1 MWAPSD
7 ANKKGPEQ
15 EKLRRDRRGPRCKK
29 SEADSDG
36 PNRHVPNT
44 RRDDS
49 ALVWDCKNGTGS
61 DSARLKRKAEKP
73 TWLKLWVNKASSI
86 CTKSI
91 AERRNPIC
99 AEDLARNEGPAGVSP
114 KTNSDRSDLAAAN
127 IEAEKSIHMELCKN
141 NNGPRGER
149 SNVNIA
155 KSKHAR
161 TFSDGMEAM
170 STKSEIKEKEPV
182 HEEPCNKVRG
192 PNLFLSQIKSVSP
205 SWDFP
210 RKNRD
215 EHKCV
220 KLRGNN
226 TRSEPAKSN
235 VKTGESARE
244 KLCKGTK
251 NPICES
257 KTKTEMPGQ

>member
-1 MWAPSD
+1 M
-7 ANKKGPEQ
+7 ANKEGPEQ

-36 PNRHVPNT
+36 PNRHMPNT

-49 ALVWDCKNGTGS
+49 ALVWDCKNGTES
-61 DSARLKRKAEKP
+61 DSARSKRNVEKP
-73 TWLKLWVNKASSI
+73 TWLKLWANKASSR

-91 AERRNPIC
+91 ADRKNPSC
-99 AEDLARNEGPAGVSP
+99 AEDLARNEGPTGVTP
-114 KTNSDRSDLAAAN
+114 KTNSDRTDLAAAN

-141 NNGPRGER
+141 NNGPRGAR
-149 SNVNIA
+149 SKSNIA

-170 STKSEIKEKEPV
+170 STRSEIKEKEPV

-192 PNLFLSQIKSVSP
+192 PNLLLSQIKSVSP
-205 SWDFP
+205 SWDLP
-210 RKNRD
+210 RQNRD
-215 EHKCV
+215 EDKCV

-226 TRSEPAKSN
+226 NRSEPAKSN
-235 VKTGESARE
+235 VKTGELGRE
-244 KLCKGTK
+244 KLCKETK
-251 NPICES
+251 NPISRS
-257 KTKTEMPGQ
+257 KTKTGMPGQ